1 MLEKYFSK
9 KITNFVFCLFIERR
23 KPSFFDEIIYNSITN
38 TPITSTKN
46 LILDKS
52 SRHLIIN
59 IPNYIHITE
68 NKENIEKLKFIDVPQ
83 YKGFLVN
90 LKNQVS
96 TANFLQ
102 EQLSKRNQKNL
113 RSKQKKLENNYRITH
128 NVFFGNI
135 EKENYVLIFKTFY
148 SLLKSRF
155 DQKKI
160 HNRYLAD
167 WDNLQSNFYNKILK
181 KEASLFVLYDNE
193 KPIGI
198 TLNFHI
204 NDIAF
209 SHIQAFDVDYAIY
222 NIGDI
227 CMVNHIT
234 WCIHNN
240 VSIFDLSM
248 GETYY
253 KVKWSNHHYNFYNRL
268 YYNKNAVL
276 DIIWVKKTS
285 LKFKLLQYLRDKQI
299 LGKYFSLDRLLYKLN
314 N

>member
-9 KITNFVFCLFIERR
+9 KLTNFVFCLFIEGS
-23 KPSFFDEIIYNSITN
+23 KPSFFDDTLYNSITS
-38 TPITSTKN
+38 TPITSAKN
-46 LILDKS
+46 LVVDKS

-59 IPNYIHITE
+59 IPSYIQLTE
-68 NKENIEKLKFIDVPQ
+68 HKENIGNLKFIDVPQ

-102 EQLSKRNQKNL
+102 DQLSKRNQKNL
-113 RSKQKKLENNYRITH
+113 RSKQKKLESSFKIT
-128 NVFFGNI
+128 NSVYFGSI
-135 EKENYVLIFKTFY
+135 EKNTYLLIFKTFY
-148 SLLKSRF
+148 SLLKNRF
-155 DQKKI
+155 HQKKT

-167 WDNLQSNFYNKILK
+167 WDNLQTYVYHKILK
-181 KEASLFVLYDNE
+181 KEASLFVLYDNK

-198 TLNFHI
+198 TLNFHLR
-204 NDIAF
+204 DIVF
-209 SHIQAFDVDYAIY
+209 SHIQAYDVDYSIY

-234 WCIHNN
+234 WCIQNN

-253 KVKWSNHHYNFYNRL
+253 KLKWSNYHYNFYNRL
-268 YYNKNAVL
+268 YYNNNAIV
-276 DIIWVKKTS
+276 DIAWVKITR
-285 LKFKLLQYLRDKQI
+285 LKFRLLQYLRDKQI
-299 LGKYFSLDRLLYKLN
+299 LGKYFSLDKLLYKVK
-314 N
+314 